1 MDAVTV
7 LRRARGAAENF
18 NNKLADVITSALSSM
33 WTAYLFAC
41 LALVSLPAAIRGG
54 VAPLV
59 AWTAQTF
66 IQLVALSVLGAGQD
80 KSSRWVAA
88 ELRETHDAVLEE
100 LRLLRAHL
108 GAEVPPE

>member
-1 MDAVTV
+1 MSAVNV
-7 LRRARGAAENF
+7 LRRAHRAAENV

-33 WTAYLFAC
+33 WCAYLFAA
-41 LALVSLPAAIRGG
+41 LALVSLPQAIAGG

-80 KSSRWVAA
+80 KAAKWTAA

-100 LRLLRAHL
+100 LKLLRAHL
-108 GAEVPPE
+108 GAERPPE